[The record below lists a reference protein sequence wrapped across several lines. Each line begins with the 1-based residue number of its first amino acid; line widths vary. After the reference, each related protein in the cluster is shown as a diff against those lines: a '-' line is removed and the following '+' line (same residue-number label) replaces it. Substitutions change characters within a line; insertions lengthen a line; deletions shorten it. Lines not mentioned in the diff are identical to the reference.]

1 MYLNLNVS
9 YANTLWCL
17 AFGMFLCCYYCFGVR
32 ACTCVCMHVCVC
44 LLSSRQC
51 VLRQRFFSFILC
63 VQYTYVCTCA
73 CLRIIPPNYS
83 TSTTF
88 SSFKDKSLA
97 FTLGFSHR
105 ANCCPNYFCFLRFL
119 LFDIW
124 CEHSCN
130 FGEHFYDY
138 YAFWCFNLMKIA
150 WLFRIWWLDINRH

>member
-32 ACTCVCMHVCVC
+32 ACVCVC
-44 LLSSRQC
+44 ASCRVDNAFYAKGFFHLFC
-51 VLRQRFFSFILC
+51 V
-63 VQYTYVCTCA
+63 
-73 CLRIIPPNYS
+73 YS
-83 TSTTF
+83 TRMYVLVFAFELYHQIIQHRQHF

-97 FTLGFSHR
+97 FTLEFSHR

-138 YAFWCFNLMKIA
+138 YAFWCLNLMKIA
-150 WLFRIWWLDINRH
+150 